1 MTSGETVHVIIDK
14 IYDGAVQEQADAWQD
29 AMAMIEHA
37 TGGLVTL
44 TLEDTRVG
52 SVDVFVAP
60 SLPPAAVESYSSH
73 FFRVNPWLP
82 LIPEHPGDQP
92 LDGDALLDPHILLA
106 SEYYTDWLKPQGLR
120 YAIGADLF
128 REPGRVMLLSILLAP
143 DNPPTDSHFALLRTL
158 QPHLRRA
165 AQVRRQLADAWAA
178 RSSADAMLERIATAV
193 LLLDGGGRVVAL
205 NDRARRLVEARR
217 GLDIDGRQHLQ
228 AAAAAAREPLRRR
241 IASALAVGSGGAG
254 GVLAVPCGPEEER
267 LHVLVAPTGSGRG
280 WLGIAAPAV
289 AVFVHDPAATGR
301 PSPERLA
308 ELFGL
313 TQAEGRVLAELAIGA
328 SVQEVASR
336 SGVAVSTVRHH
347 LKQLFGKTGVNR
359 QAELVR
365 LVLQD
370 PVTRSRRHGPG
381 STG

>member
-1 MTSGETVHVIIDK
+1 MTSGETLHAIIDK
-14 IYDGAVQEQADAWQD
+14 IYDGAVQEQAAAWRD

-37 TGGLVTL
+37 TGGLVAL
-44 TLEDTRVG
+44 TLEDTRAD

-60 SLPPAAVESYSSH
+60 SIPQAAVESYASH

-82 LIPEHPGDQP
+82 LIPEYPGELP
-92 LDGDALLDPHILLA
+92 LDGDSLLDPRILLA
-106 SEYYTDWLKPQGLR
+106 GEYYTDWLKPLGLR
-120 YAIGADLF
+120 YATGADLF

-143 DNPPTDSHFALLRTL
+143 DTPPDETHYGLLRTL
-158 QPHLRRA
+158 RPHLRRA

-178 RSSADAMLERIATAV
+178 RSSADAMLDRIATAV
-193 LLLDGGGRVVAL
+193 LLLDGSGRVVAL

-217 GLDIDGRQHLQ
+217 GLDIDGRHHLRATTP
-228 AAAAAAREPLRRR
+228 AAAAALRRLV
-241 IASALAVGSGGAG
+241 ASALAVGKGGAG
-254 GVLAVPCGPEEER
+254 GVVAVPCGAEDDR

-313 TQAEGRVLAELAIGA
+313 TQAEGRVLAELAAGA
-328 SVQEVASR
+328 SVQDVATR

-370 PVTRSRRHGPG
+370 PVTRTRHHG
-381 STG
+381 SDHTD